1 MLTSSLAY
9 LDLLIYQLRQLPSR
23 PEVVDC
29 HIFAHPQN
37 FLRIFLVSRQHLSR
51 PFCSSCSYVQLQ
63 LLLPAWCVAVLLK
76 LATGEPLQPL
86 SELPGRKHLTAN
98 LLRRGSTSQ
107 SSILLGGE
115 GFPAVSRGY
124 VCRKCYNLLNG
135 YCERRKVV
143 FHNIDQAIEVLKQ
156 GTASDTT
163 RDSRARKIM
172 RTSEAEHSEP
182 AAKSPRLADDGR
194 EQVSAHTY
202 FLMLHCP
209 AIAFLFTAVF
219 FCGRQSRKE
228 EGPFRQSQWASSKVF
243 ETLIRQ

>member
-1 MLTSSLAY
+1 MSSSSSFCLACGCSAEAGNRRVLSCATSAPVRAAWEEA
-9 LDLLIYQLRQLPSR
+9 LD
-23 PEVVDC
+23 C
-29 HIFAHPQN
+29 
-37 FLRIFLVSRQHLSR
+37 
-51 PFCSSCSYVQLQ
+51 
-63 LLLPAWCVAVLLK
+63 K
-76 LATGEPLQPL
+76 LAEKGLNK
-86 SELPGRKHLTAN
+86 SV
-98 LLRRGSTSQ
+98 
-107 SSILLGGE
+107 LLGGE

-163 RDSRARKIM
+163 RDSRARK

-219 FCGRQSRKE
+219 FCGRQNRKE
-228 EGPFRQSQWASSKVF
+228 EGPFRQSQWASSEVF

>member
-1 MLTSSLAY
+1 MSSSSSFCLACGCSAEAGNRRFKSALLCHFSPSWEEA
-9 LDLLIYQLRQLPSR
+9 LD
-23 PEVVDC
+23 C
-29 HIFAHPQN
+29 
-37 FLRIFLVSRQHLSR
+37 
-51 PFCSSCSYVQLQ
+51 
-63 LLLPAWCVAVLLK
+63 K
-76 LATGEPLQPL
+76 LAEKGLNK
-86 SELPGRKHLTAN
+86 SV
-98 LLRRGSTSQ
+98 
-107 SSILLGGE
+107 LLGGE

-163 RDSRARKIM
+163 RDSRARK

-182 AAKSPRLADDGR
+182 ATKSPRLADDGR

-209 AIAFLFTAVF
+209 ARFSALPVHSHLLLRLSEQE
-219 FCGRQSRKE
+219 GRGTVQTVTMGQQRS
-228 EGPFRQSQWASSKVF
+228 
-243 ETLIRQ
+243 L